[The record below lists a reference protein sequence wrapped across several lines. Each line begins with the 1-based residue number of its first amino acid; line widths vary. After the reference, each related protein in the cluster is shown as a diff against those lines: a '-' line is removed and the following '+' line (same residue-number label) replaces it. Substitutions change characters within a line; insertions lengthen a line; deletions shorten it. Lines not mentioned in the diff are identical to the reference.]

1 MRILIFLLIT
11 SALKAEKLPTI
22 QDFTQS
28 MKKMEGYFNL
38 FYDDANGL
46 LYAQISSLENEFLYV
61 NSLAAGVGSNDIGLD
76 RNQLGDT
83 RVVKFIQSGPKIL
96 MIQPNYDFRAVS
108 NNQDE
113 VKSVRDAF
121 ASSVIFGFKVS
132 AQDESGILIDIT
144 NFLLRDAHGVS
155 SRLSQSKQ
163 GNYQIDASLS
173 AIFMENTKNFPKN
186 TEMESIITF
195 KGSPQGAYIRS
206 VVPTPENVTV
216 RMHHSFVEL
225 PDNQYTPREF
235 DPRSGFYSMS
245 FQDYAT
251 PIDQSLVK
259 RWIPRHRLE
268 KKDPSAEISEPVEP
282 IIYYLDRGA
291 PEPIKS
297 ALIEGGA
304 WWNQAFES
312 AGYKDAFLVKELPEG
327 ADPLDVRYNVINW
340 VHRSTRGWSYGSSV
354 TDPRTGEIIKGHVL
368 LGSLRVRQD
377 FLIAQGLVE
386 AYENGEEADPRLL
399 QMALARLRQLSAHE
413 IGHTLGIAHNF
424 SASINNRASVMDYPH
439 PFISLNDKGEM
450 DFSNAYA
457 TGIGEWDKRVIQ
469 YGYQDFPEGTDEKN
483 ALNEILVNT
492 IKDGLLYLS
501 DTDARAPGGASPD
514 AHLWDNGSSPV
525 DELKRLS
532 QIRAIALKNFGTSNI
547 PNGSPLATLEN
558 VLVPVYLAH
567 RYQVEAVAKIV
578 GGVNYSYAVKGDG
591 QPINQPVKTEI
602 QKQAFNALLETLSPS
617 FLTLPE
623 SVIRLI
629 PPQPIGYS
637 RGRELFK
644 VHTGL
649 TFDPIGAA
657 ESSVLHTVKFL
668 LNPQKLARVV
678 EQGKIPFG
686 QFLDQILQSVALQSN
701 YLGLEREVARMT
713 EKVVFHHI
721 LQLAG
726 DVSIMQQVRANA
738 LWKVH
743 QMQAVYQKAIKSS
756 STSEDK
762 AHYHYLVQL
771 IQQFDNN
778 PADFKVAVSP
788 EMPDGSP
795 IGLTCSELD

>member
-1 MRILIFLLIT
+1 MRILILLLFA
-11 SALKAEKLPTI
+11 SSLKAEKLPSI

-28 MKKMEGYFNL
+28 MTKMEGYFNL

-46 LYAQISSLENEFLYV
+46 LYGHIKNLDKEFLYV

-83 RVVKFIQSGPKIL
+83 RIVKFIKSGPKIL
-96 MIQPNYDFRAVS
+96 MIQPNYDYRAIS

-121 ASSVIFGFKVS
+121 ASSIIFGFKAS
-132 AQDESGILIDIT
+132 AEDETGVLIDLT

-155 SRLSQSKQ
+155 ARLSQAKQ
-163 GNYQIDASLS
+163 GTYQVDASRS
-173 AIFMENTKNFPKN
+173 ALFMENTKNFPKN
-186 TEMESIITF
+186 TEMEGIITLT
-195 KGSPQGAYIRS
+195 GTPQGAYIRS
-206 VVPTPENVTV
+206 VVPTPEAVTV
-216 RMHHSFVEL
+216 RMHHSFIEL
-225 PDNQYTPREF
+225 PDNNYKPREF
-235 DPRSGFYSMS
+235 DPRSGYYSMS

-268 KKDPSAEISEPVEP
+268 KKDPNAPISEAVEP

-304 WWNQAFES
+304 WWNQAYES
-312 AGYKDAFLVKELPEG
+312 AGYKDAFQVKELPEG

-386 AYENGEEADPRLL
+386 AYQNGENADPRLL
-399 QMALARLRQLSAHE
+399 EMALARLKQLSAHE

-424 SASINNRASVMDYPH
+424 SASVNNRASVMDYPH
-439 PFISLNDKGEM
+439 PLVTLNDNGEM

-469 YGYQDFPEGTDEKN
+469 YGYQDFPEGTDEKKELN
-483 ALNEILVNT
+483 AILQNT

-501 DTDARAPGGASPD
+501 DNDARAPGGASPD
-514 AHLWDNGSSPV
+514 AHLWDNGSSPM
-525 DELKRLS
+525 DELRRLS
-532 QIRAIALKNFGTSNI
+532 KVRAVALKKFGTSNI
-547 PNGSPLATLEN
+547 PNNIPMAELEN

-591 QPINQPVKTEI
+591 QPVNQPVKTEI
-602 QKQAFNALLETLSPS
+602 QKQALAALLETLNPT

-657 ESSVLHTVKFL
+657 ESSVLHTVRFL
-668 LNPQKLARVV
+668 LNPQKLARMV
-678 EQGKIPFG
+678 EQGQISVG
-686 QFLDQILQSVALQSN
+686 QLLDQLSTGVALKPG
-701 YLGLEREVARMT
+701 YTGLEREIARMI
-713 EKVVFHHI
+713 EKVVFYHI

-726 DVSIMQQVRANA
+726 DSGIMQQVRAHA

-743 QMQAVYQKAIKSS
+743 QMESAYAKLLKSS
-756 STSEDK
+756 SNPDDK
-762 AHYHYLVQL
+762 AHYHYLIEL
-771 IQQFDNN
+771 IHQFQKN
-778 PADFKVAVSP
+778 PSDFKVPGSP

-795 IGLTCSELD
+795 IGMTCSDLD

>member
-245 FQDYAT
+245 FQD
-251 PIDQSLVK
+251 S
-259 RWIPRHRLE
+259 
-268 KKDPSAEISEPVEP
+268 
-282 IIYYLDRGA
+282 IY
-291 PEPIKS
+291 KH
-297 ALIEGGA
+297 LI
-304 WWNQAFES
+304 F
-312 AGYKDAFLVKELPEG
+312 F
-327 ADPLDVRYNVINW
+327 
-340 VHRSTRGWSYGSSV
+340 
-354 TDPRTGEIIKGHVL
+354 
-368 LGSLRVRQD
+368 
-377 FLIAQGLVE
+377 
-386 AYENGEEADPRLL
+386 
-399 QMALARLRQLSAHE
+399 
-413 IGHTLGIAHNF
+413 
-424 SASINNRASVMDYPH
+424 
-439 PFISLNDKGEM
+439 
-450 DFSNAYA
+450 
-457 TGIGEWDKRVIQ
+457 
-469 YGYQDFPEGTDEKN
+469 
-483 ALNEILVNT
+483 
-492 IKDGLLYLS
+492 
-501 DTDARAPGGASPD
+501 
-514 AHLWDNGSSPV
+514 
-525 DELKRLS
+525 
-532 QIRAIALKNFGTSNI
+532 
-547 PNGSPLATLEN
+547 
-558 VLVPVYLAH
+558 
-567 RYQVEAVAKIV
+567 
-578 GGVNYSYAVKGDG
+578 
-591 QPINQPVKTEI
+591 
-602 QKQAFNALLETLSPS
+602 
-617 FLTLPE
+617 
-623 SVIRLI
+623 
-629 PPQPIGYS
+629 
-637 RGRELFK
+637 
-644 VHTGL
+644 
-649 TFDPIGAA
+649 
-657 ESSVLHTVKFL
+657 
-668 LNPQKLARVV
+668 
-678 EQGKIPFG
+678 
-686 QFLDQILQSVALQSN
+686 
-701 YLGLEREVARMT
+701 
-713 EKVVFHHI
+713 
-721 LQLAG
+721 
-726 DVSIMQQVRANA
+726 
-738 LWKVH
+738 
-743 QMQAVYQKAIKSS
+743 
-756 STSEDK
+756 
-762 AHYHYLVQL
+762 
-771 IQQFDNN
+771 
-778 PADFKVAVSP
+778 
-788 EMPDGSP
+788 
-795 IGLTCSELD
+795 

>member
-469 YGYQDFPEGTDEKN
+469 YGYQDFPEGTDEKK

>member
-1 MRILIFLLIT
+1 
-11 SALKAEKLPTI
+11 
-22 QDFTQS
+22 
-28 MKKMEGYFNL
+28 
-38 FYDDANGL
+38 
-46 LYAQISSLENEFLYV
+46 
-61 NSLAAGVGSNDIGLD
+61 
-76 RNQLGDT
+76 
-83 RVVKFIQSGPKIL
+83 
-96 MIQPNYDFRAVS
+96 
-108 NNQDE
+108 
-113 VKSVRDAF
+113 
-121 ASSVIFGFKVS
+121 
-132 AQDESGILIDIT
+132 
-144 NFLLRDAHGVS
+144 
-155 SRLSQSKQ
+155 
-163 GNYQIDASLS
+163 
-173 AIFMENTKNFPKN
+173 
-186 TEMESIITF
+186 
-195 KGSPQGAYIRS
+195 
-206 VVPTPENVTV
+206 
-216 RMHHSFVEL
+216 
-225 PDNQYTPREF
+225 
-235 DPRSGFYSMS
+235 MS

-259 RWIPRHRLE
+259 RWIPRHRLV

-386 AYENGEEADPRLL
+386 AYENGQEADPRLL

-469 YGYQDFPEGTDEKN
+469 YGYQDFPEGTDEKK

>member
-1 MRILIFLLIT
+1 MRILLLFLFASSI
-11 SALKAEKLPTI
+11 KAEKLPSI

-46 LYAQISSLENEFLYV
+46 LYAHLKNLDQEFLYV

-83 RVVKFIQSGPKIL
+83 RIVKFIKSGPKIL
-96 MIQPNYDFRAVS
+96 MVQPNYDYRAVS
-108 NNQDE
+108 NNEDE

-121 ASSVIFGFKVS
+121 ASSIIFGFKVS
-132 AQDESGILIDIT
+132 AEDETGVLIDLT

-155 SRLSQSKQ
+155 ARLSQTKQ
-163 GNYQIDASLS
+163 GAYQVDASRS
-173 AIFMENTKNFPKN
+173 ALYMENTKNFPKN
-186 TEMESIITF
+186 TEMEGIITLT
-195 KGSPQGAYIRS
+195 GTPQGAYIRS
-206 VVPTPENVTV
+206 VVPTPEAVTV
-216 RMHHSFVEL
+216 RMHHSFIEL
-225 PDNQYTPREF
+225 PDNNYKPREF

-268 KKDPSAEISEPVEP
+268 KKDPNAPISEPVEP

-304 WWNQAFES
+304 WWNQAYES

-386 AYENGEEADPRLL
+386 AYQNGKNADPRLL
-399 QMALARLRQLSAHE
+399 EMALARLRQLSAHE

-439 PFISLNDKGEM
+439 PLVTLNDNGEM

-469 YGYQDFPEGTDEKN
+469 FGYQDFPEGTDEKKELN
-483 ALNEILVNT
+483 AILQNT

-501 DTDARAPGGASPD
+501 DNDARAPGGASPD
-514 AHLWDNGSSPV
+514 AHLWDNGTSPI
-525 DELKRLS
+525 DELRRLS
-532 QIRAIALKNFGTSNI
+532 KVRAVALKKFGTSNI
-547 PNGSPLATLEN
+547 PNYTPLAELEN

-591 QPINQPVKTEI
+591 QPVNQPVKTEI
-602 QKQAFNALLETLSPS
+602 QKQALTALMETLNPS

-657 ESSVLHTVKFL
+657 ESSVLHTVRFL
-668 LNPQKLARVV
+668 LNPEKLARMV
-678 EQGKIPFG
+678 EQGQISVG
-686 QFLDQILQSVALQSN
+686 QLLDQLSNGVALKSSN
-701 YLGLEREVARMT
+701 AGLEREIARMT
-713 EKVVFHHI
+713 EKVVFYHI

-726 DVSIMQQVRANA
+726 DPGIMQQVRAHA

-743 QMQAVYQKAIKSS
+743 QMESAYEKLLKSS
-756 STSEDK
+756 TNPDDK
-762 AHYHYLVQL
+762 AHYHYLIEL
-771 IQQFDNN
+771 IDQFRNN
-778 PADFKVAVSP
+778 PADFKVPPSP
-788 EMPDGSP
+788 EMPDGAP
-795 IGLTCSELD
+795 IGMTCSDFD

>member
-469 YGYQDFPEGTDEKN
+469 YGYQDFPEGTDEKK

-532 QIRAIALKNFGTSNI
+532 QIRAIALKKFGTSNI

>member
-1 MRILIFLLIT
+1 MRILVFLFFATLL
-11 SALKAEKLPTI
+11 SAEKLPSL

-28 MKKMEGYFNL
+28 MTKLEGYFDL
-38 FYDDANGL
+38 YYDDANGL
-46 LYAQISSLENEFLYV
+46 IYGRINRLNQEFLYV

-76 RNQLGDT
+76 RNQLGNT
-83 RVVKFIQSGPKIL
+83 RIVKFIKSGPKIL
-96 MIQPNYDFRAVS
+96 LIEPNYDYRAVS

-132 AQDESGILIDIT
+132 AEDESGVLIDLT

-155 SRLSQSKQ
+155 ARLAQSRQ
-163 GNYQIDASLS
+163 GTYQVDASRS
-173 AIFMENTKNFPKN
+173 ALYMENTKNFPKN
-186 TEMESIITF
+186 TEMESWITF
-195 KGSPQGAYIRS
+195 TGAPQGAYIRS
-206 VVPTPENVTV
+206 VVPSPDAVTV
-216 RMHHSFVEL
+216 RMHHSFIEL
-225 PDNQYTPREF
+225 PDSDYKPREF
-235 DPRSGFYSMS
+235 DPRSGYYAKS

-259 RWIPRHRLE
+259 RWIPRHRLR
-268 KKDPSAEISEPVEP
+268 KKDPSAMVSEPVEP
-282 IIYYLDRGA
+282 IVYYLDRGA

-297 ALIEGGA
+297 ALLEGGA

-386 AYENGEEADPRLL
+386 AYQNGEKADPRLL
-399 QMALARLRQLSAHE
+399 EMALARLRQLSAHE

-439 PFISLNDKGEM
+439 PFITLDEKGSM
-450 DFSNAYA
+450 DFSDAYA
-457 TGIGEWDKRVIQ
+457 VGIGEWDKRVIQ
-469 YGYQDFPEGTDEKN
+469 YGYQDFPEGTDEKRE
-483 ALNEILVNT
+483 LNEILQNT

-514 AHLWDNGSSPV
+514 AHLWDNGSSPIE
-525 DELKRLS
+525 ELYRLS
-532 QIRAIALKNFGTSNI
+532 KVRAEALKNFGTSNI
-547 PNGSPLATLEN
+547 PDGTPMATLESI
-558 VLVPVYLAH
+558 LVPVYLAH
-567 RYQVEAVAKIV
+567 RYQVEAVAKMV
-578 GGVNYSYAVKGDG
+578 GGVQYSYAVKGDG
-591 QPINQPVKTEI
+591 QPVNQPVKTEL
-602 QKQAFNALLETLSPS
+602 QRQALNALIETLQPS

-623 SVIRLI
+623 SIVRLI

-657 ESSVLHTVKFL
+657 ESSVLHTVRFL
-668 LNPQKLARVV
+668 LNPQKLARMV
-678 EQGKIPFG
+678 EQG
-686 QFLDQILQSVALQSN
+686 QLTVSQALDQLTNGVALKTS
-701 YLGLEREVARMT
+701 YSGMEREVARMT

-726 DVSIMQQVRANA
+726 DIDIMQQVRAIA
-738 LWKVH
+738 LFKVH
-743 QMQAVYQKAIKSS
+743 QLEGQYDKLFKSS
-756 STSEDK
+756 QNTEDK
-762 AHYHYLVQL
+762 AHYFYLTQMVA
-771 IQQFDNN
+771 QFRNA
-778 PADFKVAVSP
+778 PADFKVPPSP

-795 IGLTCSELD
+795 IGSICAELD

>member
-195 KGSPQGAYIRS
+195 KGSPQVAYIRS

-469 YGYQDFPEGTDEKN
+469 YGYQDFPEGTDEKK